1 MVTDTEQRER
11 EISQVA
17 EASSRLGEIEG
28 QLKLLVRR
36 TEENARN
43 ARDDYRALDAKIDRN
58 FNELNGKIDST
69 AIVLDGK
76 IDRTAKDLG
85 DKIDSTAIVLD
96 GKIDRNF
103 QELNGKIDRS
113 VKDLTDKI
121 DQTAKDLGDKI
132 DQTAADIRADMRADT
147 RETRAEIRRLLFW
160 MLGIG
165 GTLGAVMVA
174 GIVVFIV
181 ERLIS

>member
-28 QLKLLVRR
+28 QVKLLVRR

-43 ARDDYRALDAKIDRN
+43 AREDYRALDAKIDRN

-76 IDRTAKDLG
+76 IDRNFKE
-85 DKIDSTAIVLD
+85 LD
-96 GKIDRNF
+96 
-103 QELNGKIDRS
+103 GKIDRS

-121 DQTAKDLGDKI
+121 DQTAKDLTDKI
-132 DQTAADIRADMRADT
+132 DQTAADIRADMRADM

-181 ERLIS
+181 ERLVF